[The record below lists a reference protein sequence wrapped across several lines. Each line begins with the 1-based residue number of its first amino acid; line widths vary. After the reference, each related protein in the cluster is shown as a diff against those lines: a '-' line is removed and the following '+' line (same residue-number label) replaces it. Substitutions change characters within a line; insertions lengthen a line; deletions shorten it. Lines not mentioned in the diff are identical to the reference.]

1 MDRSRPFAP
10 QRIHSAPG
18 PLLRFRRPYPPCISI
33 CTSSRRP
40 QSAQRLLLSVTDIFY
55 KENLYE
61 RGTTVLNAKVI
72 AAQMK
77 VTCRPAV
84 LGQALQVVSRAISS
98 RTTLPILNNI
108 LIETTTEGLALT
120 ATNLE
125 IGIRKLVPAE
135 VAMEGS
141 TTAPARLL
149 TDFVG
154 QLPDQDLEMTLDG
167 ATQSLNLRCAR
178 FDTHIKCI
186 EAEEFPP
193 GPRPDEGDKIEVALD
208 DLVTAV
214 EQTQMA
220 ASTDEARPV
229 LTGVLVHVQGG
240 GLTFAATDGHRLA
253 VSKLSAAG
261 ASELE
266 ASLIVPARA
275 LAELS
280 RVLKGEPGRVEV
292 IISKARNQIFFKAGS
307 SELTSRLID
316 GKYPNYAQVIP
327 SKSSTTVK
335 VSTSELTQT
344 VRAVSLFARDSAN
357 VIRVKAQAGSLVLS
371 ATTNEV
377 GDSRAEMAAD
387 VDGSDIQIAF
397 NARYVLD
404 ALGVIGEDQVELL
417 FDGPLSPGLLR
428 PPGKDHYL
436 YVIMPVRVA
445 MT

>member
-1 MDRSRPFAP
+1 
-10 QRIHSAPG
+10 
-18 PLLRFRRPYPPCISI
+18 
-33 CTSSRRP
+33 
-40 QSAQRLLLSVTDIFY
+40 
-55 KENLYE
+55 
-61 RGTTVLNAKVI
+61 
-72 AAQMK
+72 MK

-108 LIETTTEGLALT
+108 LIETTPEGLALT

-135 VAMEGS
+135 VSMEGS

-149 TDFVG
+149 TDFVST
-154 QLPDQDLEMTLDG
+154 LPDQDLEMSLDG
-167 ATQSLNLRCAR
+167 STQSLSLRCAR

-193 GPRPDEGDKIEVALD
+193 GPKPDDGDRLEVALD
-208 DLVTAV
+208 ELVSAV

-220 ASTDEARPV
+220 ASTDEARPG
-229 LTGVLVHVQGG
+229 LPGVLGPVQG
-240 GLTFAATDGHRLA
+240 ATTTVGASDGPLRAVRNLA
-253 VSKLSAAG
+253 AAG
-261 ASELE
+261 AADLE

-280 RVLKGEPGRVEV
+280 RVLKGEPGKVEI
-292 IISKARNQIFFKAGS
+292 IISKARNQIFFRAGT

-327 SKSSTTVK
+327 SKSSTKVR

-357 VIRVKAQAGSLVLS
+357 VIRVKAEAGALILS
-371 ATTNEV
+371 ATTNQV
-377 GDSRAEMAAD
+377 G
-387 VDGSDIQIAF
+387 
-397 NARYVLD
+397 
-404 ALGVIGEDQVELL
+404 
-417 FDGPLSPGLLR
+417 
-428 PPGKDHYL
+428 
-436 YVIMPVRVA
+436 
-445 MT
+445 

>member
-1 MDRSRPFAP
+1 
-10 QRIHSAPG
+10 
-18 PLLRFRRPYPPCISI
+18 
-33 CTSSRRP
+33 
-40 QSAQRLLLSVTDIFY
+40 V
-55 KENLYE
+55 
-61 RGTTVLNAKVI
+61 NAKAV
-72 AAQMK
+72 ATQMK

-108 LIETTTEGLALT
+108 LIETTSEGLALT

-149 TDFVG
+149 TDFVST
-154 QLPDQDLEMTLDG
+154 LPDQDLELSLDG
-167 ATQSLNLRCAR
+167 ATQSLGLRCGR

-193 GPRPDEGDKIEVALD
+193 GPRPDEGDRLEVPLD
-208 DLVTAV
+208 ELIKAV

-229 LTGVLVHVQGG
+229 LTGVLVHIEAGQ
-240 GLTFAATDGHRLA
+240 LTLAATDGHRLA
-253 VSKLSAAG
+253 VRKLAAHG
-261 ASELE
+261 AGDLE

-275 LAELS
+275 LAELA
-280 RVLKGEPGRVEV
+280 RVLKGEPGRVEL
-292 IISKARNQIFFKAGS
+292 IISKARNQIFFKAGN

-327 SKSSTTVK
+327 SKSSTTVR
-335 VSTSELTQT
+335 VATAELMQT

-357 VIRVKAQAGSLVLS
+357 VIRVKAQSGAVILS

-377 GDSRAEMAAD
+377 GDSRAEMPAE
-387 VDGSDIQIAF
+387 VDGSEIQIAF

-404 ALGVIGEDQVELL
+404 ALGVIGEDEVELL

-428 PPGKDHYL
+428 PPGKEHYL

-445 MT
+445 MS

>member
-1 MDRSRPFAP
+1 LKLTCM
-10 QRIHSAPG
+10 PG
-18 PLLRFRRPYPPCISI
+18 P
-33 CTSSRRP
+33 
-40 QSAQRLLLSVTDIFY
+40 
-55 KENLYE
+55 
-61 RGTTVLNAKVI
+61 
-72 AAQMK
+72 
-77 VTCRPAV
+77 
-84 LGQALQVVSRAISS
+84 LGQALQAVSRAISA

-108 LIETTTEGLALT
+108 LVSATDQGLALT

-135 VAMEGS
+135 ISEEGS
-141 TTAPARLL
+141 TTVPARLL
-149 TDFVG
+149 TDFVST
-154 QLPDQDLEMTLDG
+154 LPDQELSLDLDASTQTLG
-167 ATQSLNLRCAR
+167 LRCAR

-193 GPRPDEGDKIEVALD
+193 SPRPDEGDRVEVPLEEM
-208 DLVTAV
+208 LRAV

-229 LTGVLVHVQGG
+229 LTGVLFQIQGAN
-240 GLTFAATDGHRLA
+240 LTLAATDGHRLA
-253 VSKLSAAG
+253 VRKLT
-261 ASELE
+261 ASRADDIE

-275 LAELS
+275 LAELA
-280 RVLKGEPGRVEV
+280 RVLKGEPGRVEL
-292 IISKARNQIFFKAGS
+292 IISKARNQIFFKAGN

-327 SKSSTTVK
+327 SKSSTKVK
-335 VSTSELTQT
+335 VPTAELTQT

-357 VIRVKAQAGSLVLS
+357 VIRVKAQAGALTLS

-377 GDSRAEMAAD
+377 GDSKAEMAAD

-404 ALGVIGEDQVELL
+404 ALGVIGEDKVELL
-417 FDGPLSPGLLR
+417 FDGPLSPGLMR

-445 MT
+445 MS

>member
-1 MDRSRPFAP
+1 E
-10 QRIHSAPG
+10 
-18 PLLRFRRPYPPCISI
+18 
-33 CTSSRRP
+33 
-40 QSAQRLLLSVTDIFY
+40 VT
-55 KENLYE
+55 
-61 RGTTVLNAKVI
+61 V
-72 AAQMK
+72 
-77 VTCRPAV
+77 
-84 LGQALQVVSRAISS
+84 
-98 RTTLPILNNI
+98 
-108 LIETTTEGLALT
+108 
-120 ATNLE
+120 
-125 IGIRKLVPAE
+125 
-135 VAMEGS
+135 EGS

-154 QLPDQDLEMTLDG
+154 TLPDDDLEMTLD
-167 ATQSLNLRCAR
+167 ATTQSLGLRCAR

-193 GPRPDEGDKIEVALD
+193 GPRPDEGDKLEVALD
-208 DLVTAV
+208 DLVGAV

-229 LTGVLVHVQGG
+229 LTGVLVMVQGG
-240 GLTFAATDGHRLA
+240 NLTLAATDGHRLA
-253 VSKLSAAG
+253 VRKLAAAG
-261 ASELE
+261 ATDLE

-280 RVLKGEPGRVEV
+280 RVLKGEPGKVEV
-292 IISKARNQIFFKAGS
+292 IISKARNQVFFRAGS

-327 SKSSTTVK
+327 SKSSTKVK
-335 VSTSELTQT
+335 VSTGELTQT

-357 VIRVKAQAGSLVLS
+357 VIRVKAQSGVLTLS

-377 GDSRAEMAAD
+377 GDSKAEMTAD

-417 FDGPLSPGLLR
+417 FDGPLSPGLMR
-428 PPGKDHYL
+428 PPGKEHYL

-445 MT
+445 MSLAHGKGAPPETSAQKSPQLRAARSLAGTERQRLHRRERAGQDKPARSCRHAGAFVLAEGAPRDRARWPRRRRLANPGRDRYRAVTARDF

>member
-1 MDRSRPFAP
+1 M
-10 QRIHSAPG
+10 
-18 PLLRFRRPYPPCISI
+18 
-33 CTSSRRP
+33 
-40 QSAQRLLLSVTDIFY
+40 
-55 KENLYE
+55 
-61 RGTTVLNAKVI
+61 NAKAV
-72 AAQMK
+72 ATQMK

-108 LIETTTEGLALT
+108 LIETTSEGLALT

-125 IGIRKLVPAE
+125 IGIRKVVPAE
-135 VAMEGS
+135 VTMEGS

-149 TDFVG
+149 TDFVST
-154 QLPDQDLEMTLDG
+154 LPDQDLELSLDG
-167 ATQSLNLRCAR
+167 ATQSLGLRCAR

-193 GPRPDEGDKIEVALD
+193 GPRPDEGDRLEVPLD
-208 DLVTAV
+208 ELIKAV

-229 LTGVLVHVQGG
+229 LTGVLVHIEAGN
-240 GLTFAATDGHRLA
+240 LTLAATDGHRLA
-253 VSKLSAAG
+253 VRKLPAQGAG
-261 ASELE
+261 DLE

-275 LAELS
+275 LAELA
-280 RVLKGEPGRVEV
+280 RVLKGEPGRVEL
-292 IISKARNQIFFKAGS
+292 IISKARNQIFFKAGN

-327 SKSSTTVK
+327 SKSSTTVR
-335 VSTSELTQT
+335 VNTAELTQT

-357 VIRVKAQAGSLVLS
+357 VIRVKAQSGAVILS

-377 GDSRAEMAAD
+377 GDSRAEMPAE
-387 VDGSDIQIAF
+387 VEGSEIQIAF

-404 ALGVIGEDQVELL
+404 ALGVIGEDEVELL

-428 PPGKDHYL
+428 PPGKEHYL

-445 MT
+445 MA

>member
-1 MDRSRPFAP
+1 
-10 QRIHSAPG
+10 
-18 PLLRFRRPYPPCISI
+18 
-33 CTSSRRP
+33 
-40 QSAQRLLLSVTDIFY
+40 
-55 KENLYE
+55 
-61 RGTTVLNAKVI
+61 
-72 AAQMK
+72 MK
-77 VTCRPAV
+77 VTCRPSV
-84 LGQALQVVSRAISS
+84 FGQALQVVSRAISS

-108 LIETTTEGLALT
+108 LIETTSEGLALT

-125 IGIRKLVPAE
+125 IGIRKLVTAE
-135 VAMEGS
+135 VSMEGA

-154 QLPDQDLEMTLDG
+154 TLPDQDLEMTLDG
-167 ATQSLNLRCAR
+167 ASQSLSLRCAR

-193 GPRPDEGDKIEVALD
+193 GPRPDEGDRLEVALD
-208 DLVTAV
+208 DLISAV

-229 LTGVLVHVQGG
+229 LTGVLLMIQGG
-240 GLTFAATDGHRLA
+240 SMTLAATDGHRLA
-253 VSKLSAAG
+253 VRKLPAAG
-261 ASELE
+261 AGELD

-280 RVLKGEPGRVEV
+280 RVLKGEPGKVEV
-292 IISKARNQIFFKAGS
+292 IISKARNQVFFRSGT

-327 SKSSTTVK
+327 SKSSTKVR

-357 VIRVKAQAGSLVLS
+357 VIRVKAQAGALILS

-377 GDSRAEMAAD
+377 GDSKAEMAAD
-387 VDGSDIQIAF
+387 VDGSEIQIAF
-397 NARYVLD
+397 NARYLLD
-404 ALGVIGEDQVELL
+404 ALGVIGEDEVELL

-428 PPGKDHYL
+428 PPGKEHYL

-445 MT
+445 MS